1 VVIAQAWSKGAA
13 TKGCVFFIQ
22 EPGKL
27 VASRLYDVFY
37 GSRRNVAQE
46 PDTGGSQ
53 KRRNKKSTWRKLFP
67 SGLMRRGGR
76 TGELSSSKNELGTK
90 NVVIAVGDNWKE
102 VAQFGL
108 EALGIVAGGRSTR
121 GETETVVVKGL
132 VPDSAADRTQQIAAG
147 DHLISINDKP
157 ITNNTVTEVL
167 QGLAGADKL
176 VFKSVRPKSA
186 LSRVTL
192 RRHLSTTTPALVRL
206 LNGSP
211 ATVWQSSMSSMP
223 HAFMYLTLNI
233 TGETEDS
240 QQTVVYRYPE
250 KENDWSWSE
259 KIVALHGAFLT
270 LSDLMKEVT
279 GGSAST

>member
-147 DHLISINDKP
+147 
-157 ITNNTVTEVL
+157 VVL
-167 QGLAGADKL
+167 
-176 VFKSVRPKSA
+176 
-186 LSRVTL
+186 
-192 RRHLSTTTPALVRL
+192 
-206 LNGSP
+206 
-211 ATVWQSSMSSMP
+211 
-223 HAFMYLTLNI
+223 
-233 TGETEDS
+233 
-240 QQTVVYRYPE
+240 
-250 KENDWSWSE
+250 
-259 KIVALHGAFLT
+259 
-270 LSDLMKEVT
+270 
-279 GGSAST
+279 